1 MAKYDHLVDHLNRSG
16 SDELTLT
23 FSEVDELV
31 EGLPPSAYERR
42 EWWANDTVGHVH
54 SRAWLDAGWRVASHD
69 LAGRSVTF
77 ARNGSARTMSPT
89 DQSAAESVGTEDPS
103 IRRELLTA
111 TTLEVLAEAAGRL
124 PAGEVLDQVADR
136 LTLTAIEASRNNSGQ
151 SRFETFVRFMSGWAT
166 KVGWISKSSAG
177 WLLTPA
183 GRSAI
188 ALIERPKLV
197 GELSR
202 LYRQAL
208 RAEKEA
214 AALGRDAKYS
224 KLFDVL
230 AVVGQGEWT
239 TYDEVA
245 EVTGFGADHI
255 AQYVASVST
264 GEGHR
269 VLGDDGTCDA
279 KFRWADSRQGSQREA
294 LEIEG
299 VTFRAD
305 GTADPAAKLWSG
317 DLRERLEELGTLDVA
332 PRRAWLVRGSSVN
345 GRDLIP
351 AWRERGSVS
360 LPATKLRRIEGGAT
374 REDLKVVIEEDYSQ
388 ASYAAK
394 AGKVDEFHA
403 FLTRMQAG
411 DVVATTSQGRLY
423 LGVISSGPSY
433 VNSEDGRSN
442 LRRTVDWAEGDG
454 VDYADVPSE
463 VSARLQVQHEVVE
476 MTQQLDALEAMLAD
490 FTNQPVP
497 EPETKAELSL
507 PDATDDIAAR
517 LNLDRAWLQ
526 ESIQLLRERKQLIY
540 YGPPGTGKTYVA
552 LKLAE
557 HLAGDNVRLVQFHP
571 AYTYEDFFEGYRP
584 VDSGGFELK
593 PGPLRKIVDQAKDN
607 PSTPYF
613 LIIDEI
619 NRGNLAKIFGE
630 LYFLLEYRDRD
641 IDLLYATDDDVGFTL
656 PKNVFIIGTMNTAD
670 RSIALVD
677 SAMRR
682 RFAFEALHPS
692 FEPTASLLRR
702 WLKAEKLPGD
712 VADLLDALNA
722 RIEDSDFKIGPS
734 YFMKP
739 GGQTAEG
746 IKRTWRTSILPLL
759 EEHHYG
765 ELTSDEVERRYG
777 LPAIRA
783 RVSQVEQ
790 WAPLVPSADVTDDD
804 AAMVEPVGDTDAP
817 DPD

>member
-1 MAKYDHLVDHLNRSG
+1 MT
-16 SDELTLT
+16 SDGYSIT
-23 FSEVDELV
+23 S
-31 EGLPPSAYERR
+31 
-42 EWWANDTVGHVH
+42 N
-54 SRAWLDAGWRVASHD
+54 DAGESANAED
-69 LAGRSVTF
+69 L
-77 ARNGSARTMSPT
+77 
-89 DQSAAESVGTEDPS
+89 S
-103 IRRELLTA
+103 IRRDLLTV
-111 TTLEVLAEAAGRL
+111 TTFEVLAAATEPL
-124 PAGEVLDQVADR
+124 PAHEVMDQVAKR
-136 LTLTAIEASRNNSGQ
+136 VTLTEVELSLNNSGQ
-151 SRFETFVRFMSGWAT
+151 ARYGTFIGFMSGWAA

-188 ALIERPKLV
+188 ELIDGQRLYAES
-197 GELSR
+197 SR

-208 RAEKEA
+208 KAEKEA

-224 KLFDVL
+224 RLFDVL

-239 TYDEVA
+239 TYGEVA
-245 EVTGFGADHI
+245 ELTGISAEHI
-255 AQYVASVST
+255 AQYVASVPT

-269 VLGDDGTCDA
+269 VLLDDGTCDA
-279 KFRWADSRQGSQREA
+279 KFRWADGRQGSQRDILEA
-294 LEIEG
+294 EG
-299 VTFRAD
+299 LTFRAD
-305 GTADPAAKLWSG
+305 GTADPAARLWSG
-317 DLRERLEELGTLDVA
+317 DLRERLEEIGALDVA

-351 AWRERGSVS
+351 AWRDRGSIS

-374 REDLKVVIEEDYSQ
+374 REELKAVVEEDYSQ

-394 AGKVDEFHA
+394 AAKVDEFHA
-403 FLTRMQAG
+403 FLTRMQDG

-423 LGVISSGPSY
+423 LGVISSDPSY

-454 VDYADVPSE
+454 VDYAEVPSE

-476 MTQQLDALEAMLAD
+476 MTQQLDALEAMLAE
-490 FTNQPVP
+490 FTNRPVP

-507 PDATDDIAAR
+507 PDANDDIAAR
-517 LNLDRAWLQ
+517 LNIERAWLQ

-584 VDSGGFELK
+584 IDSGGFELK

-692 FEPTASLLRR
+692 TEPTASLLRR
-702 WLKAEKLPGD
+702 WLKAEDLPGD

-746 IKRTWRTSILPLL
+746 IERTWRTSILPLL

-777 LPAIRA
+777 LPVIRA
-783 RVSQVEQ
+783 RVSKSEQ
-790 WAPLVPSADVTDDD
+790 RAPLGPSADVTDDD